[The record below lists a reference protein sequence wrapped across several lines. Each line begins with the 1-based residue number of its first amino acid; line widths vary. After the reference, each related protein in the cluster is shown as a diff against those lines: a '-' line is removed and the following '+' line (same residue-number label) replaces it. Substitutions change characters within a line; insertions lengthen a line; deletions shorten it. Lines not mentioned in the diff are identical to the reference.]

1 VWRLLDVLPLF
12 RIRRQL
18 VQVDSLNG
26 HPMKSP
32 PGKTGPLLSAREPA
46 PGPPAPATTPEA
58 SAVAKKSAPADRK
71 FPCRKCGA
79 KLNYDPT
86 ASALVCPYC
95 GYVEKI
101 EPQSQQIDEL
111 DFEEYLKRQAGD
123 ETVLAGRSSEVRCSS
138 CGAVVLLEDNVAMD
152 RCPYC
157 AAVLENQPVAAR
169 AMIAPESLLPFRLS
183 QREAVQ
189 AFNRWVASLWFAPS
203 TLQQL
208 ANLGQLS
215 GVYVPFWTY
224 DSMTYTD
231 YSGSRGVDYTT
242 TETYTTTNAQG
253 QSETHTR
260 LVTHTAWYPASGRV
274 EHFFDDVLVYAS
286 KSLPVDKID
295 ALEPWDLASLQRFDP
310 AFLAGFKT
318 ERYTVGLTDGFQIAR
333 QRMDTTIR
341 RLCCQDIGGDHQI
354 LNSVQT
360 QHVGVTF
367 KHLLLPVW
375 LAAYSYQARPFRI
388 LVNARTGEV
397 DGTRPYSWV
406 KISLLVVT
414 VATVAAPVAWWISL
428 QH

>member
-1 VWRLLDVLPLF
+1 MTSPLRPPGPLPPA
-12 RIRRQL
+12 RQ
-18 VQVDSLNG
+18 
-26 HPMKSP
+26 PAPKSP
-32 PGKTGPLLSAREPA
+32 GPTSEA
-46 PGPPAPATTPEA
+46 P
-58 SAVAKKSAPADRK
+58 AVAKKGPPAGRQ

-101 EPQSQQIDEL
+101 EPQSQQIEER
-111 DFEEYLKRQAGD
+111 DFEEYLQRQVAE
-123 ETVLAGRSSEVRCSS
+123 ETVLAGRSTEVRCGS

-157 AAVLENQPVAAR
+157 SAVLANQPVAAE
-169 AMIAPESLLPFRLS
+169 AMIPPESVLPFRVS

-189 AFNRWVASLWFAPS
+189 AFNEWVASLWFAPS
-203 TLQQL
+203 TLKKL

-224 DSMTYTD
+224 DSMTYTR
-231 YSGSRGVDYTT
+231 YSGARGIDYTT

-253 QSETHTR
+253 QTETQTR
-260 LVTHTAWYPASGRV
+260 LVTHTAWYPASGQID
-274 EHFFDDVLVYAS
+274 HFFDDVLVYAS
-286 KSLPVDKID
+286 HSLPVAMID
-295 ALEPWDLASLQRFDP
+295 ALQPWDLASLQHFDP

-318 ERYTVGLTDGFQIAR
+318 ERYTVGLPDGFQIAQ
-333 QRMDTTIR
+333 QRMDQTIR
-341 RLCCQDIGGDHQI
+341 QLCCQDIGGNHQI
-354 LNSVQT
+354 LDSVQT

-375 LAAYSYQARPFRI
+375 LAVYSYQAQPFRI
-388 LVNARTGEV
+388 LINARTGEV
-397 DGTRPYSWV
+397 NGTRPYSWA
-406 KISLLVVT
+406 KISALVIAV
-414 VATVAAPVAWWISL
+414 VAAAAAIWFASQ